1 MLKSSIVIRAVDVLM
16 RRSVMN
22 AVILAVACA
31 IGIVTALTGF
41 GRPLET
47 TLESVR
53 QSTLSHDASGDV
65 VIVSIDGRSMEEVA
79 AWPWPRSVHARMVD
93 ILHDAGARKIAFDIS
108 FATPAADP
116 AQDKMFAAALAR
128 AGGGVVLP
136 GVITEAAPERGQMES
151 IATMPTPRLA
161 SKATVSNIY
170 MRLDPDF
177 YARSL
182 PYSQMIGGSLR
193 PTTATLLADRHAPAD
208 QTFRLDW
215 SINPDTIPVYSY
227 ADVLNGSVPKNSL
240 RGKRVIIGATAET
253 LGDRFTVPNYGRI
266 PGVFLQA
273 IGAETLLKSRP
284 IETGPWPMLFAVALL
299 LTAGIL
305 SRRIAVLWT
314 SIAVATLGVLTAP
327 YVLSATTSIVV
338 QMVPALVMA
347 VAMLSM
353 QSLYAAL
360 RSLLTYLTR
369 SSSSHLPNMLAMS
382 LEDDSGAVYVVVRM
396 RNYVETTALLGVAAR
411 GELMRK
417 MHHRLEMAN
426 DGETIFQTDEQSF
439 AWTTDKTVEQIADSI
454 EGLYAL
460 FSPGI
465 PIGDLTVDA
474 MIAIGLCDDAT
485 LGKEDAV
492 VAATLAADRAAQRG
506 LRWERYESERE
517 DANWRLSLLSELDS
531 AIDGGDVWVA
541 YQPKYDIVSRRVS
554 GAEALVRWTHPER
567 GFIAPDRFIPIVEEA
582 NRIDKLTMHVLETA
596 IRDFAAMG
604 GSLSVAVNISARM
617 LGRDRLLAPV
627 RDLLDTYGLPAA
639 RLTLEITES
648 AEMAGD
654 NGVEELVALRD
665 MGVAISIDDYGT
677 GQSTLSYLKKLPATE
692 LKIDRSFVANVQTS
706 RSDATVVD
714 STIKLA
720 HALGMKVVAEG
731 VENQDVLEIL
741 AAMECDVIQGYH
753 ISRPVAL
760 KEFVATPLVSEVL
773 PASNEERV
781 RAA

>member
-22 AVILAVACA
+22 VVILAVACA
-31 IGIVTALTGF
+31 IGIVTAVTGF

-65 VIVSIDGRSMEEVA
+65 VVVSIDGRSMQEVA
-79 AWPWPRSVHARMVD
+79 AWPWPRGVHARMVD
-93 ILHDAGARKIAFDIS
+93 TLREAGAKKIAFDIS

-116 AQDKMFAAALAR
+116 EQDRLFAAALAR
-128 AGGGVVLP
+128 AGGDVVLP
-136 GVITEAAPERGQMES
+136 GVITEAAPERGQMEA
-151 IATMPTPRLA
+151 IATMPTTKLA
-161 SKATVSNIY
+161 AHAMVSNIY

-182 PYSQMIGGSLR
+182 PYAQMIGGSLR
-193 PTTATLLADRHAPAD
+193 PTTATILADRHAPANE
-208 QTFRLDW
+208 TFRLDW

-227 ADVLNGSVPKNSL
+227 ADVLNGTVPKSSL
-240 RGKRVIIGATAET
+240 KGKRILIGATAET

-273 IGAETLLKSRP
+273 VGAETLLKSRP
-284 IETGPWPMLFAVALL
+284 VETGPWPMLVAFGLL
-299 LTAGIL
+299 LAVGVL
-305 SRRIAVLWT
+305 ASRVTVLWT
-314 SIAVATLGVLTAP
+314 TIAASTIGVLAAP
-327 YVLSATTSIVV
+327 YVLSATSSVV
-338 QMVPALVMA
+338 VDMVPALLMTVGT
-347 VAMLSM
+347 LTM

-382 LEDDSGAVYVVVRM
+382 LEEDSGSVYVVVRM

-454 EGLYAL
+454 EGMYAL

-465 PIGDLTVDA
+465 SIGDLTVDA
-474 MIAIGLCDDAT
+474 TIAIGLCDDAT

-506 LRWERYESERE
+506 LRWERYESERA
-517 DANWRLSLLSELDS
+517 DANWRLSLLSELDA

-541 YQPKYDIVSRRVS
+541 YQPKYDIATRKVS

-582 NRIDKLTMHVLETA
+582 NRIEKLTMHVLDTA

-617 LGRDRLLAPV
+617 LGKDRLLGPV
-627 RDLLDTYGLPAA
+627 SQMLETYGLPAS

-654 NGVEELVALRD
+654 TGVEELTKLRD
-665 MGVAISIDDYGT
+665 MGVSISIDDYGT
-677 GQSTLSYLKKLPATE
+677 GQSTLSYLKRLPATE
-692 LKIDRSFVANVQTS
+692 LKIDRSFVQNVQTS

-714 STIKLA
+714 STVKLA

-731 VENQDVLEIL
+731 VENQEVLEIL

-753 ISRPVAL
+753 ISRPVGL
-760 KEFVATPLVSEVL
+760 KDFLATPVVRDVL
-773 PASNEERV
+773 PTDASMES